1 MSYVLLPGEGVQENI
16 KRIALEQ
23 IEQAIAEIRDSRNE
37 LADTVH
43 RVRKRCK
50 KIRALVRLI
59 RPEFGKSYQL
69 ENAWYR
75 DTAGELSHA
84 RDAQVLVLTHDKL
97 MRHYHDAGYDFSPV
111 RDQLVRCSRGVSDNP
126 RRMAQCFEV
135 VLRRMN
141 SGRKRVPLWSLDM
154 DSQVAISKGLKK
166 TYKRGKK
173 AMSKALAVPVDENF
187 HDWRKQVKYHWY
199 HSQILRPIA
208 PAELKKR
215 CKQANLLSD
224 LLGDEH
230 DLGVLRRALAG
241 PSEDHDARLKLG
253 SYFDLVDRRRMELR
267 AQAETVGRRAYAEK
281 AKDLSNRIRAR
292 YPVWESRHEYRVD
305 SRRAG

>member
-1 MSYVLLPGEGVQENI
+1 MSYCLRRNEGVEENI

-23 IEQAIAEIRDSRNE
+23 IEHAIAEIRDTRND
-37 LADTVH
+37 LHDTVH

-59 RPEFGKSYQL
+59 RPEFGKFYHL

-75 DTAGELSHA
+75 DAARELSHA

-111 RDQLVRCSRGVSDNP
+111 RDQLVRCRRGVSDNP
-126 RRMAQCFEV
+126 RRMAKCFEV
-135 VLRRMN
+135 VLQRMK

-154 DSQVAISKGLKK
+154 NSQMAISKGLKK
-166 TYKRGKK
+166 TYKRGQK
-173 AMSKALAVPVDENF
+173 AMSKALAAPADENL

-208 PAELKKR
+208 QGELQKR
-215 CKQANLLSD
+215 CEQTNLLSD

-241 PSEDHDARLKLG
+241 SSEGHDARLKLR
-253 SYFDLVDRRRMELR
+253 SYFDLIDRRRMELR
-267 AQAETVGRRAYAEK
+267 TQADTVGRRIYAEK

-292 YPVWESRHEYRVD
+292 FPVWESRHESRVD